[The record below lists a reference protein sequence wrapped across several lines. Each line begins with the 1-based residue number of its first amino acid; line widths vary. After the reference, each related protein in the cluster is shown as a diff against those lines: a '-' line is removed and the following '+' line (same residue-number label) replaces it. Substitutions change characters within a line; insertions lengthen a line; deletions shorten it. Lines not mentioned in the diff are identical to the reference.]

1 MNIENVRGRVYS
13 TSSPTVL
20 TVLNLRFY
28 FVRREFEHE
37 EEALIDMW
45 NRGWDAV
52 EGNGT
57 NILAWV
63 RYIRN
68 ENRKCKGWRVYSGGA
83 PTVLTVLNLRF

>member
-28 FVRREFEHE
+28 FVRREFERE
-37 EEALIDMW
+37 EEASVDMW

-57 NILAWV
+57 KCLAWV

-68 ENRKCKGWRVYSGGA
+68 ENRKCKG
-83 PTVLTVLNLRF
+83 

>member
-1 MNIENVRGRVYS
+1 MNIENARGRVYS
-13 TSSPTVL
+13 ASTPTVL

-63 RYIRN
+63 RY
-68 ENRKCKGWRVYSGGA
+68 K
-83 PTVLTVLNLRF
+83 